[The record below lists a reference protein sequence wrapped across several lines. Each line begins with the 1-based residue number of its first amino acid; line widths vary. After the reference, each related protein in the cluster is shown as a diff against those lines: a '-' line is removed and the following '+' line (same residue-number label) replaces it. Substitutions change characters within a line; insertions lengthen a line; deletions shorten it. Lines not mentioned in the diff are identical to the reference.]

1 MKTLFRDYKGWIGYL
16 VTIACVVAAGWS
28 SQIALMSVVVFVSS
42 CILTPWTSWRITG
55 APLGRL
61 YIGAGITL
69 AILGGVSL
77 AITGTLCLAT
87 TSRLFASEYLPCNPN
102 HWLGVVIGLAS
113 CGLLGAATGVLD
125 GYSRLRRLGRG

>member
-87 TSRLFASEYLPCNPN
+87 TFRLFAEEYLPCNPN
-102 HWLGVVIGLAS
+102 HWLGLALALTS
-113 CGLLGAATGVLD
+113 FGLLGAAAGVMS
-125 GYSRLRRLGRG
+125 GYSRLSRLSS